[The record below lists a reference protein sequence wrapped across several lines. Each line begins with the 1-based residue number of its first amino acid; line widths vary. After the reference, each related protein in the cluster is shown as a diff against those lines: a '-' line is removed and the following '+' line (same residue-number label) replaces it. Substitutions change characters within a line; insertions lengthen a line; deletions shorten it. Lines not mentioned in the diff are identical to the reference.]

1 MKKHFNKKLI
11 MSEEW
16 EQFQLTNTCWI
27 CEKRINNDDEKVRD
41 HCHITK
47 RFRCAAHWRHNIN
60 LQLSKKF
67 TGIFHNLRDYDSR
80 LIFCELNKFDVKID
94 VKPNRLEKYM
104 ALF

>member
-11 MSEEW
+11 MSEEL

-47 RFRCAAHWRHNIN
+47 RFRCAAH
-60 LQLSKKF
+60 
-67 TGIFHNLRDYDSR
+67 
-80 LIFCELNKFDVKID
+80 
-94 VKPNRLEKYM
+94 
-104 ALF
+104 

>member
-16 EQFQLTNTCWI
+16 EHFQLTNTCWI

-47 RFRCAAHWRHNIN
+47 RFRCAAHWSCNIN

-80 LIFCELNKFDVKID
+80 LIFCVLNKFDVKID

-104 ALF
+104 ALS